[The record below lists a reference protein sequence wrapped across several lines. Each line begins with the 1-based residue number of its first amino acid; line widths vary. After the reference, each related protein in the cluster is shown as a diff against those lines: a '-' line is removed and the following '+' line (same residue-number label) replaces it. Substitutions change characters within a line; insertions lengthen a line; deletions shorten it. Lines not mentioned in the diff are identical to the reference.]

1 MTVEIAQTKEV
12 LKTFQEV
19 ASAVASFIVSLDSD
33 EAVSVQPIKKAI
45 VKLAEQYGAD
55 FGIVEKEM
63 RENNDIAAKSEE
75 LLDDPLVYVR
85 IAGTLNSH
93 VGNLA
98 AVIYDVEQSAM
109 GIEVMGNLLGT
120 VLILEEA
127 Y

>member
-1 MTVEIAQTKEV
+1 MTTEIAQTKEV

-55 FGIVEKEM
+55 FGIIEKEM
-63 RENNDIAAKSEE
+63 RENNDIAAKSEA

-120 VLILEEA
+120 VLILEEV

>member
-1 MTVEIAQTKEV
+1 MTTEIAQTKEV

-45 VKLAEQYGAD
+45 VKLAGQYGAD

-63 RENNDIAAKSEE
+63 RENNDIAAKSEA

>member
-1 MTVEIAQTKEV
+1 MTTEIAQTKEV

-63 RENNDIAAKSEE
+63 RENNDIAAKSEA

>member
-33 EAVSVQPIKKAI
+33 EAVSVQPIKEAI

-63 RENNDIAAKSEE
+63 RENNDIAAKSEA